1 MPFQFSFQFT
11 DTGFGGGP
19 SLLFTAGAGLGVIS
33 QGLGVISLGLG
44 VISPVLGGNAG
55 VTLFVEGQQ
64 VALRRGVPPPQS
76 PVFPAQVQSQRVT
89 VPVKVGRSHLLYL
102 DWLVCPLDQPV
113 AGQGRAVMQTARGVK
128 PPVFG
133 MPKAA

>member
-19 SLLFTAGAGLGVIS
+19 SLLFTAGARLGRGCAGFGS
-33 QGLGVISLGLG
+33 SSCLGFCDAHVAL
-44 VISPVLGGNAG
+44 V
-55 VTLFVEGQQ
+55 VEGQQ

-76 PVFPAQVQSQRVT
+76 PVFPAQVQSQRVA

-102 DWLVCPLDQPV
+102 
-113 AGQGRAVMQTARGVK
+113 AGWYAPSTNRSPARAAL
-128 PPVFG
+128 
-133 MPKAA
+133 